1 MNFRFPVFL
10 DLTAKKC
17 LVTGEGYE
25 VAGKVQALVDAS
37 AEVVY
42 VNPKAEAAIEA
53 MAAAGLIR
61 WEKREFLPADLDSL
75 FLVISDLEDN
85 SEIFRLAE
93 ERRILC
99 NCVDDP
105 EHCRF
110 SFGSIHRRGELT
122 IAISTN
128 GWAPAVAVRLKERFQ
143 REIGPEYKDF
153 LDLLKGV
160 RPEITARIGDGSA
173 SGVVVSDR
181 GFGGVGHA
189 GTGREEPGG
198 KGCPGD
204 DRRSYEEALGINRRA
219 IIKAPRLEGDQLV
232 TILGSIPIDATK
244 GNRKVLL
251 SHFRNRLPLHCTHAP
266 CRPHEPPGD

>member
-61 WEKREFLPADLDSL
+61 WEKREFLPADLDGL

-143 REIGPEYKDF
+143 REIGPEYTDF
-153 LDLLKGV
+153 LDLLKSV
-160 RPEITARIGDGSA
+160 RPEITARIGDFGARRELWYRIVDSEVLA
-173 SGVVVSDR
+173 MLGRGEKNQAARVVQEMI
-181 GFGGVGHA
+181 
-189 GTGREEPGG
+189 EEVT
-198 KGCPGD
+198 K
-204 DRRSYEEALGINRRA
+204 
-219 IIKAPRLEGDQLV
+219 KHLE
-232 TILGSIPIDATK
+232 
-244 GNRKVLL
+244 
-251 SHFRNRLPLHCTHAP
+251 
-266 CRPHEPPGD
+266 

>member
-10 DLTAKKC
+10 DLSGKKC

-37 AEVVY
+37 AEVTY
-42 VNPKAEAAIEA
+42 VNPTAEAAIEA
-53 MAAAGLIR
+53 LAAAGLIR
-61 WEKREFLPADLDSL
+61 WEKRGFLPADLDGL

-128 GWAPAVAVRLKERFQ
+128 GWAPAVAVRLKEKFQ
-143 REIGPEYKDF
+143 REIGPEYVDF
-153 LDLLKGV
+153 LELLKSV
-160 RPEITARIGDGSA
+160 RPEITSRIKDFGAR
-173 SGVVVSDR
+173 
-181 GFGGVGHA
+181 
-189 GTGREEPGG
+189 RELWYRIV
-198 KGCPGD
+198 D
-204 DRRSYEEALGINRRA
+204 SEALAMLGRGERA
-219 IIKAPRLEGDQLV
+219 EAARLVREMIAEVAEVQ
-232 TILGSIPIDATK
+232 
-244 GNRKVLL
+244 
-251 SHFRNRLPLHCTHAP
+251 
-266 CRPHEPPGD
+266 